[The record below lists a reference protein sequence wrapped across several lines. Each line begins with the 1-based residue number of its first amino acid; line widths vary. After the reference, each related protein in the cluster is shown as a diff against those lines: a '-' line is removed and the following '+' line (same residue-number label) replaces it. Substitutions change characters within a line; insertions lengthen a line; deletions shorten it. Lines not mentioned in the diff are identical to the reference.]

1 MYKNHCK
8 KQHSVHL
15 LSSWST
21 INDPKPLQKT
31 ARRALPLFL
40 HLTFSHA
47 PQKVVQNRCK
57 KQHIVQP
64 HSFPVPS
71 NRSTHPNPNCKT
83 VAKPLQKTPFRAHLP
98 AFHVLCYSFDFSH
111 LTSHFQHLP
120 THAQHAA
127 TRPKTGA
134 TWLKT
139 GLRRP
144 KTCST
149 WPKTALRQA

>member
-1 MYKNHCK
+1 VRLP
-8 KQHSVHL
+8 SF
-15 LSSWST
+15 WST
-21 INDPKPLQKT
+21 TNGAKPSQKT

-40 HLTFSHA
+40 QFTFFHALVKKWCKADAKMSTSCNHTRFPCHPTLLLT
-47 PQKVVQNRCK
+47 P
-57 KQHIVQP
+57 
-64 HSFPVPS
+64 
-71 NRSTHPNPNCKT
+71 TPNCKT

-120 THAQHAA
+120 THAQHALR
-127 TRPKTGA
+127 RPKTGA

-144 KTCST
+144 KTCPT
-149 WPKTALRQA
+149 WPKTALRHA